1 MTFIQKLQKA
11 VNDSNSTLCVGLD
24 PNPALFPESVKQRFK
39 SLEEQFIYFC
49 KLVIDYT
56 SASCAA
62 YKPNLAF
69 FEALGTHGLE
79 VLQEVIHHI
88 PQGKIVIADAK
99 RGDLPSTADQYK
111 VAFFERFNVD
121 AVTLNPLMGFETLQ
135 AFSEDPGKGMYVL
148 TLTSN
153 PGADDFLK
161 KPFQGFDMMS
171 QYIAQKLST
180 FPSEAHTGMVIGATQ
195 SDTLTSVIKHYPK
208 AALLIPGIGAQ
219 GGSVEELE
227 KALKNHRGMP
237 LINSSRSIIFA
248 GGNEENWAEL
258 VEHQAIKT
266 KNLLASITHQYV
278 QT

>member
-11 VNDSNSTLCVGLD
+11 VNESNSTLCVGLD
-24 PNPALFPESVKQRFK
+24 PNPGLFPDPVKERLK
-39 SLEEQFIYFC
+39 SPEEQFIYFC

-69 FEALGTHGLE
+69 FEALGGHGLE
-79 VLQEVIHHI
+79 VLQEVINHI
-88 PQGKIVIADAK
+88 PDGKIIIADAK
-99 RGDLPSTADQYK
+99 RGDLPSTADHYK
-111 VAFFERFNVD
+111 KAFFERFNVD

-148 TLTSN
+148 ALTSN

-171 QYIAQKLST
+171 QYIAQKLSEI
-180 FPSEAHTGMVIGATQ
+180 PSEAHPGMVIGATQ
-195 SDTLTSVIKHYPK
+195 GDILKSVIKYHPK

-227 KALKNHRGMP
+227 TALKDHHGIP
-237 LINSSRSIIFA
+237 LINSSRSIIYA
-248 GGNEENWAEL
+248 GGNKENWAEL
-258 VEHQAIKT
+258 IEHQATET
-266 KNLLASITHQYV
+266 KNLLASITNQYV